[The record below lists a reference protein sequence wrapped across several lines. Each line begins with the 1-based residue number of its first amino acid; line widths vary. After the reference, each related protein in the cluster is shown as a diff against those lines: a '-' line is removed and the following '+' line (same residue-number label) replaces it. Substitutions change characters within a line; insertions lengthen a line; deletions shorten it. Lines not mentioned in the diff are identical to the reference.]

1 MPGRDRVLPGK
12 PSLRYLKLEAKRRLA
27 LGEFETLSDA
37 QLAVAR
43 EHGQPSWA
51 ALKQF
56 VSDPS
61 ATEDPA
67 LTQLRWVIARFRDA
81 GEPGWATPDEDELRQ
96 HFEDGFLA
104 EISADALARTIASVA
119 ADLREELIISK
130 RSGQAIRARIGGLD
144 VTAVVGDATHKLTGL
159 RGLPLGSWINDP
171 RTTAPLTRA
180 SGEVPGWAAEISR
193 STFGE
198 LGLPGLVLAG
208 GEPGGPVW
216 VTATG
221 WKDLDRGE
229 ILQPDDC
236 FIAPGIAAVV
246 TITAVLRLVAAG
258 RVGLDAPANRYL
270 CAVRLADD
278 TITVRELL
286 AHTGG
291 VDSPS
296 GRSLL
301 SDRVPELAA
310 VTGRVIGCGG
320 PRGIPRSSNG
330 GIAALGEL
338 VAEVTGAPFRE
349 AAAQLVLGPLGMRDS
364 SFPVSVSEI
373 SPRAVSGYGVTAQGG
388 FRPVPVRVCT
398 LEAAGGLWASPADIV
413 RLAAGWASLLPDA
426 LVHEVLSPACA
437 GNEGEPTTGLGWLLS
452 SRRDIA
458 MAGGALP
465 GSVAW
470 LLVRIRD
477 RQVQLT
483 LTSRLVAVDRV
494 NEHVLRAWASHAR

>member
-1 MPGRDRVLPGK
+1 MPGHGRVLPGQ
-12 PSLRYLKLEAKRRLA
+12 PSLRHLKLQAKRRLA
-27 LGEFETLSDA
+27 LGEFKTLSDA

-61 ATEDPA
+61 AAEDPA
-67 LTQLRWVIARFRDA
+67 LIQLRWVIARFRDA
-81 GEPGWATPDEDELRQ
+81 GEPGWAAPDEDELRQ
-96 HFEDGFLA
+96 HFGDRFLA
-104 EISADALARTIASVA
+104 EVSADALVRTIASMA

-130 RSGQAIRARIGGLD
+130 RSAQAIRVRIGRLD
-144 VTAVVGDATHKLTGL
+144 VTAAAGDATRKLTGL
-159 RGLPLGSWINDP
+159 RGLPLGSWIDDP

-180 SGEVPGWAAEISR
+180 SGDVPGWAAEVSG
-193 STFGE
+193 SMFGE

-208 GEPGGPVW
+208 GEPGGPAW

-229 ILQPDDC
+229 VLQPDDC
-236 FIAPGIAAVV
+236 FVAPGIAALV
-246 TITAVLRLVAAG
+246 TTTAVLRLVAAG

-270 CAVRLADD
+270 RAVRLADD
-278 TITVRELL
+278 TVTVRELL

-291 VDSPS
+291 VESPP

-310 VTGRVIGCGG
+310 VTGPVIGCGG

-338 VAEVTGAPFRE
+338 VAEVTRAPFRE
-349 AAAQLVLGPLGMRDS
+349 AAAQLVLDPLGMRDS

-373 SPRAVSGYGVTAQGG
+373 SPRAVTGYGVTAQGA
-388 FRPVPVRVCT
+388 FTPVPVRVCT
-398 LEAAGGLWASPADIV
+398 LEAAGGLWASPADMV
-413 RLAAGWASLLPDA
+413 RLGAGWASLLPDA
-426 LVHEVLSPACA
+426 LVDEALSPACA
-437 GNEGEPTTGLGWLLS
+437 GNEGEPTAGLGWLLS

-494 NEHVLRAWASHAR
+494 NEHVLRAWASRAR

>member
-1 MPGRDRVLPGK
+1 
-12 PSLRYLKLEAKRRLA
+12 
-27 LGEFETLSDA
+27 
-37 QLAVAR
+37 
-43 EHGQPSWA
+43 
-51 ALKQF
+51 
-56 VSDPS
+56 
-61 ATEDPA
+61 
-67 LTQLRWVIARFRDA
+67 
-81 GEPGWATPDEDELRQ
+81 
-96 HFEDGFLA
+96 
-104 EISADALARTIASVA
+104 
-119 ADLREELIISK
+119 
-130 RSGQAIRARIGGLD
+130 
-144 VTAVVGDATHKLTGL
+144 
-159 RGLPLGSWINDP
+159 
-171 RTTAPLTRA
+171 
-180 SGEVPGWAAEISR
+180 
-193 STFGE
+193 
-198 LGLPGLVLAG
+198 
-208 GEPGGPVW
+208 
-216 VTATG
+216 
-221 WKDLDRGE
+221 
-229 ILQPDDC
+229 
-236 FIAPGIAAVV
+236 
-246 TITAVLRLVAAG
+246 VLRLVAAG

-373 SPRAVSGYGVTAQGG
+373 SPRAVTGYGVTAQGG